1 MARKRKTLPKDFAE
15 MLTSASVEELKAVF
29 GKCEIDARGGYAKGT
44 AIGFPE
50 CPDELIVWL
59 AGQGLAV
66 DTPDS
71 YGRTPLHARASRAA
85 PKPIAQIP
93 LLLSLGADIEVT
105 DTSGKTPLQ
114 AAVGRLRA
122 ESARVL
128 IEHGASTEVL
138 DRNGG
143 SLLMSALI
151 ATQNIDLPECV
162 EISKL
167 LLERGASVTAETRRH
182 VERIGRDFEFHRRN
196 FNSDLFR
203 KTDAALSELYRIFGV
218 EPVARRSTHDG
229 VSPIVVPDGPWR
241 ERHKALWELLVPS
254 AGAGATVQCE
264 AIRVTGRIS
273 DEMFRNGGANWDRD
287 YRAMADAFPGFVAR
301 GEPLGEEELQ
311 EAKEIAKQVRSGR
324 GADGHLDRLRE
335 LAVVWVAKN
344 PGPIALG
351 PVDYTR

>member
-1 MARKRKTLPKDFAE
+1 MARKRKTLPKDFQE
-15 MLTSASVEELKAVF
+15 MLTSAPLEELKAVF

-50 CPDELIVWL
+50 CPDELVVWL
-59 AGQGLAV
+59 SEQGLAV

-71 YGRTPLHARASRAA
+71 DGRTPLHTRASRGL
-85 PKPIAQIP
+85 PKQIP
-93 LLLSLGADIEVT
+93 LLLSLGADIEAV
-105 DTSGKTPLQ
+105 DKSGNTPLL

-122 ESARVL
+122 EPARVL

-138 DRNGG
+138 DRRGE
-143 SLLMSALI
+143 SLLMRALI

-182 VERIGRDFEFHRRN
+182 VERIGRDFEFHRGN

-203 KTDAALSELYRIFGV
+203 KTDAALSELYRIFEV

-229 VSPIVVPDGPWR
+229 VSPIVVPDGTWR

-254 AGAGATVQCE
+254 SGAGATVQCE
-264 AIRVTGRIS
+264 AIRVTGRIA
-273 DEMFRNGGANWDRD
+273 DEMFRNGGANWDRA
-287 YRAMADAFPGFVAR
+287 YRAMADAFPGFLAQ
-301 GEPLGEEELQ
+301 GEALGEEELQ
-311 EAKEIAKQVRSGR
+311 EAKEIAKQVRTGR

-335 LAVVWVAKN
+335 LAVAWVARN
-344 PGPIALG
+344 PAPIALEA
-351 PVDYTR
+351 VDYSR

>member
-1 MARKRKTLPKDFAE
+1 MARKRKTLPKDFQE
-15 MLTSASVEELKAVF
+15 ILTSAPLEELKAVF

-59 AGQGLAV
+59 SEQGLAV

-71 YGRTPLHARASRAA
+71 YGRTPLHTRASRGV
-85 PKPIAQIP
+85 PKQIP
-93 LLLSLGADIEVT
+93 LLLSLGADIEAA
-105 DTSGKTPLQ
+105 DTSGMTPLH
-114 AAVGRLRA
+114 AAVSRLRA

-128 IEHGASTEVL
+128 VEHGASTEVL
-138 DRNGG
+138 DRRGN
-143 SLLMSALI
+143 SLLMCALI
-151 ATQNIDLPECV
+151 STQNIDLPECA

-167 LLERGASVTAETRRH
+167 LLERGASITAEMRRE
-182 VERIGRDFEFHRRN
+182 VERIGRDFEFHRGN

-203 KTDAALSELYRIFGV
+203 ETDAALSELYRIFGV
-218 EPVARRSTHDG
+218 EPVARRTVHDG
-229 VSPIVVPDGPWR
+229 VSPIVVPDGSWR
-241 ERHKALWELLVPS
+241 ERHNALWELLVPS
-254 AGAGATVQCE
+254 SGAGATVQCE

-273 DEMFRNGGANWDRD
+273 DEMFRNGGANWDRS
-287 YRAMADAFPGFVAR
+287 YRAMADAFPGFLAQ
-301 GEPLGEEELQ
+301 GEPLGEAELQ

-344 PGPIALG
+344 PDPIALG